1 MKKRWLIALIAA
13 YIVIRIYIASL
24 SPYGFYHGWNEGY
37 YSLIAKNYFSGS
49 LWEQI
54 AYHGGGPFPSV
65 PPMFS
70 YAVYASFNIFGI
82 ADISARLV
90 SILSEL
96 IAVLG
101 VYILAKELYNER
113 TADISALLF
122 ILIPWNILWFGRA
135 QTDPLMTALMIL
147 AMALYVRAYRNNKSM
162 LPFGIALGLAV
173 FTKQPA
179 LAILPVVLL
188 WSYLQ
193 GINRGQIIHSLIYFI
208 AGMIPLFIWLSY
220 YLVRGDTG
228 FVSHFIY
235 GELTNRSEPFSDLVR
250 VILFT
255 AAGISPLVIAAA
267 AYQIYNERDMKNIL
281 VIWLLVYGAFVLV
294 RTPPSHEYYS
304 LPLIAPVVIM
314 AGAGIAGIS
323 SRLNKRS
330 ASILFTAVIISTIP
344 VTYALLSY
352 SGGFGYTATRDV
364 GVFLRNYMDWNPDKD
379 YLVLVQMKYSPQ
391 VAWYSG
397 IGLDGREQLYSTV
410 DDLSVR
416 YVDGIINN
424 YDTKKAI
431 LLVSDMEG
439 DAVQGSYDMIYES
452 GYKSG
457 SMNLSFYNLGKPYG
471 LTVLRVR

>member
-1 MKKRWLIALIAA
+1 MKKKWLIALIAA
-13 YIVIRIYIASL
+13 YIVIRVYIAAL
-24 SPYGFYHGWNEGY
+24 SSYGFYHGWNEGY

-54 AYHGGGPFPSV
+54 AYRGGEPFPSV

-70 YAVYASFNIFGI
+70 YAVYASFKVFGI
-82 ADISARLV
+82 TDISARLV
-90 SILSEL
+90 SILAEV
-96 IAVLG
+96 IAILG
-101 VYILAKELYNER
+101 VYILAKELYNEKI
-113 TADISALLF
+113 AGISAAIF
-122 ILIPWNILWFGRA
+122 IFIPWDFLWFGRA

-188 WSYLQ
+188 WSYFQ
-193 GINRGQIIHSLIYFI
+193 GIKRKQIIHSLIYFI
-208 AGMIPLFIWLSY
+208 AGMVPLLIWLSY
-220 YLVRGDTG
+220 YLIRGDTA

-235 GELTNRSEPFSDLVR
+235 GELANRSEPFSDLVR
-250 VILFT
+250 VTIFT
-255 AAGISPLVIAAA
+255 AAGISPLIIAAA
-267 AYQIYNERDMKNIL
+267 AYQIYKERDMKNIL
-281 VIWLLVYGAFVLV
+281 IIWLLVYGAFVLV

-304 LPLIAPVVIM
+304 LPLMAPVAIM

-330 ASILFTAVIISTIP
+330 AGILFIAAVVSTIP
-344 VTYALLSY
+344 VTYALLSF
-352 SGGFGYTATRDV
+352 SGGFGYSTTRDV
-364 GVFLRNYMDWNPDKD
+364 GVFLKDYMDGNPDKD

-391 VAWYSG
+391 IAWYSG
-397 IGLDGREQLYSTV
+397 IGLEGREQLYSTV
-410 DDLSVR
+410 DDLSLR

-424 YDTKKAI
+424 YGTKKAV

-439 DAVQGSYDMIYES
+439 DAVQGSYDIIYES

-457 SMNLSFYNLGKPYG
+457 SMNLSIYNLGKPYG